1 MLSFCDLDGTFV
13 QTSRHI
19 PEGVP
24 THLVYH
30 SATNKKLVMTDRQL
44 ALFNFLNASTV
55 VIPVTARSLESL
67 QRLKSHMPFQHY
79 KVCEHGAYIYD
90 KDDKLVDGYADYMTE
105 LLTPVQD
112 QMYQAIN
119 CVDLFL
125 RNSIFTGLRTRTVCL
140 VDTVLIAEGSAVTEE
155 HAKIIVSN
163 VKNLNLPD
171 IHVARNGKGF
181 SITAFSDSYKQL
193 ACQYLVDNVPEYK
206 QLPSMGFG
214 DSISDLSF
222 MTGCDF
228 AVVPTQK
235 STQIR
240 LI

>member
-79 KVCEHGAYIYD
+79 KA
-90 KDDKLVDGYADYMTE
+90 T
-105 LLTPVQD
+105 
-112 QMYQAIN
+112 
-119 CVDLFL
+119 
-125 RNSIFTGLRTRTVCL
+125 
-140 VDTVLIAEGSAVTEE
+140 
-155 HAKIIVSN
+155 
-163 VKNLNLPD
+163 
-171 IHVARNGKGF
+171 
-181 SITAFSDSYKQL
+181 
-193 ACQYLVDNVPEYK
+193 
-206 QLPSMGFG
+206 
-214 DSISDLSF
+214 
-222 MTGCDF
+222 
-228 AVVPTQK
+228 
-235 STQIR
+235 
-240 LI
+240 